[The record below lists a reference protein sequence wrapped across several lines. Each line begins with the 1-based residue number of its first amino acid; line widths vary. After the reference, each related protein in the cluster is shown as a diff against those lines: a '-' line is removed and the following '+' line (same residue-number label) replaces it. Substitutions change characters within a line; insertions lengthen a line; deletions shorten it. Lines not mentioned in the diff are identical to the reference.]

1 MVKAFFSFFLKDR
14 KERKVKAFQFLWHFH
29 TDNGFVQLPDLEMLK
44 AHEVKVKKSKFCLTT
59 LLKDICRFLCIS
71 KCNFYCSFQCSCLK
85 LYHKCYTE
93 WSCCFLQVTELLLP
107 FFFLFLS
114 LLLLYCVFVPWFCN
128 PHSPAIA
135 FAQVCCLHLCSRCS
149 CCRVPQQF
157 KPPKRQDY
165 SDAGTAVPQFMLTL
179 PPKMWSHLA
188 SAALSSPHACS
199 SCLCLPRLAF
209 IWLAVEPNY

>member
-107 FFFLFLS
+107 FFFVPFFVVVVLCLRPLVLQPPLTCNSFCTSVLLAS
-114 LLLLYCVFVPWFCN
+114 LQQVLLLQ
-128 PHSPAIA
+128 S
-135 FAQVCCLHLCSRCS
+135 S
-149 CCRVPQQF
+149 
-157 KPPKRQDY
+157 
-165 SDAGTAVPQFMLTL
+165 TAV
-179 PPKMWSHLA
+179 
-188 SAALSSPHACS
+188 
-199 SCLCLPRLAF
+199 
-209 IWLAVEPNY
+209 